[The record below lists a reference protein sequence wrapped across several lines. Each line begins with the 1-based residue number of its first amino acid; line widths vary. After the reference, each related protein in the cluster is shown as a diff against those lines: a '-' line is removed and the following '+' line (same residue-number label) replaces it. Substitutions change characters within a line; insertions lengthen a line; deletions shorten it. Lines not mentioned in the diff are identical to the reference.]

1 MYNRKRYT
9 PRTDE
14 GKTPDQALTR
24 LTELCSRSERC
35 ADDARRL
42 MTRWKIEPEA
52 QEEIVTLLQRERY
65 INHERYTRAFVEDK
79 LRFSGWGAYKI
90 KAALRAKHIDDASID
105 AALEEFGDCDE
116 AHDRLVAILSDKLRR
131 TDAEDSYRLKGKLLR
146 FASSRGF
153 GYEEAMRVID
163 ELVE

>member
-1 MYNRKRYT
+1 MYYGRKRNA
-9 PRTDE
+9 PADG
-14 GKTPDQALTR
+14 GKTPEQAVAR

-35 ADDARRL
+35 EDDVRRL
-42 MTRWKIEPEA
+42 MTRWKIEPGA
-52 QEEIVTLLQRERY
+52 QDGIVEMLLRERY
-65 INHERYTRAFVEDK
+65 IDQERYVRAFVEDK

-90 KAALRAKHIDDASID
+90 KAALRAKHIDAASVD
-105 AALEEFGDCDE
+105 AALEEFGDDE
-116 AHDRLVAILSDKLRR
+116 KEHDRLVAVLSEKLRH
-131 TDAEDSYRLKGKLLR
+131 TSAEDSYRLKGKLLR